1 MSSLSD
7 AAGAGEEKR
16 KGGTPKEWISCKEI
30 LGHRVNNHMTVIW
43 NGWGAI
49 WDC

>member
-7 AAGAGEEKR
+7 VAGTGDGNW
-16 KGGTPKEWISCKEI
+16 KGGTPKGSVSCEEI
-30 LGHRVNNHMTVIW
+30 LGHRMNNHMTVIW